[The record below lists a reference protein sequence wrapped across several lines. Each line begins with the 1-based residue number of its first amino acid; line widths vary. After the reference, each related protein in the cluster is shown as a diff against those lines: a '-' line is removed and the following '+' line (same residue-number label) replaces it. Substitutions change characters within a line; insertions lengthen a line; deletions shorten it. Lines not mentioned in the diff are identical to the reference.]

1 VALGVHGPRD
11 IECGARPCERDRG
24 VSAGARS
31 EDEEG
36 GEESD
41 TSSLTLMVRLPRPHD
56 DAPRRE
62 FDDYEQGSSRRGRS
76 LVLAE
81 LFTFQL
87 LGEQS
92 AAVVIAPGEVRQ

>member
-1 VALGVHGPRD
+1 
-11 IECGARPCERDRG
+11 
-24 VSAGARS
+24 
-31 EDEEG
+31 
-36 GEESD
+36 
-41 TSSLTLMVRLPRPHD
+41 MVRLPRPHD